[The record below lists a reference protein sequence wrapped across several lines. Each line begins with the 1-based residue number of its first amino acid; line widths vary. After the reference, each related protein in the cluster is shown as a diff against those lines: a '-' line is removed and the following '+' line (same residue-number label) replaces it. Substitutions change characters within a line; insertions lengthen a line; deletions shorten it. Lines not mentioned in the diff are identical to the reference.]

1 MESPGTVAILF
12 LHYFGCLWKEPSL
25 NRDGFLKKRRLCFFL
40 ELVEATDDFEA
51 SGKVL
56 IHGLHLKIEGY
67 AKETVAMRGHVAGL
81 HAT

>member
-1 MESPGTVAILF
+1 MERAFAIGIL
-12 LHYFGCLWKEPSL
+12 LICEGSYFFW
-25 NRDGFLKKRRLCFFL
+25 L
-40 ELVEATDDFEA
+40 ELVETPDNFEA

-67 AKETVAMRGHVAGL
+67 AEETVAMRGHVAGL